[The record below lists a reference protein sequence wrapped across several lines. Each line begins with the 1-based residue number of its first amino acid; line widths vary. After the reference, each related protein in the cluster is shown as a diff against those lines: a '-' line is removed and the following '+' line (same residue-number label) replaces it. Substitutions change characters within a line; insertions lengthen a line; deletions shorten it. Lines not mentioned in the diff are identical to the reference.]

1 MTGRHVVAL
10 YQRISRTKGHA
21 KAIGAL
27 RRHLAEASY
36 AVLRSGQPYHE
47 PALSRKPFV
56 AKEVCARL
64 A

>member
-27 RRHLAEASY
+27 RRRLAEAAY
-36 AVLRSGQPYHE
+36 AVLKSGQSYHE
-47 PALSRKPFV
+47 PRAPRKFSV
-56 AKEVCARL
+56 TKEVCARL